1 MSGNVEVSIAI
12 RDRIGTKIA
21 GKLTA
26 IGKSAAAAAP
36 SLEAFKRAW
45 KGLDFTGISGL
56 GLGSV
61 EQQMKRTRAETLR
74 LKIETERLAQSQI
87 RTKIVAKDYATKLNT
102 LRLQEQKMAE
112 AGLGAVAANNAQA
125 ASQLK
130 LRGTMVA
137 TARVTSDLTNKEISR
152 QLLINQLAISNDNLV
167 MSNHRLKESEID
179 LQIKHN
185 ASAIKAENLAKTRA
199 NTAKS
204 GIQLAT
210 SNERLKTSQNGVVKS
225 SEQMRKTLLGVNI
238 AEEKAIKN
246 GHELA
251 VVKARQQAAEVSK
264 NRTMNISALMTSKLT
279 TAEIARQKELNKLA
293 RDQNATKLTTIAVAK
308 ASADL
313 KLKLLTLSKAQGKL
327 TATTSASKNAI
338 SQKSVAMQRLGIQVN
353 DIAMKTERGALANK
367 RFSRSFQEL
376 NGRILASRGALGGM
390 VSNLRSYLSLGALI
404 GAGAFLKGADT
415 FTIIQN
421 QLRGVTETSEQL
433 ESVTRG
439 VFGIALRSRVPV
451 KDLAVAY
458 RRYDMA
464 LQQVGESQ
472 ASTLRITET
481 ITKLLTLNGSTASE
495 SASALLQLSQAF
507 NKGKLDG
514 DEFRTTAEVMP
525 QVLDE
530 ITKALGISRS
540 EIFKFSKDGKVTIG
554 ILLKAFKG
562 MEKEVDELMKNTD
575 FTVGQSLTNL
585 VTKIVWAFG
594 KWNKATGFTRTLG
607 DALRWVGENLD
618 TVLRFIET
626 LVASGITLALGSIAA
641 AFASFVAATG
651 GLGLIAPIIAGWV
664 GAFTLLSDEIKVTQD
679 GVVTLR
685 DAIYGLFRNLPKIM
699 KDLGASEGLV
709 QILGLGKDLATSLGQ
724 LAFDG
729 FLKFMKLI
737 ADAIMFVVSKI
748 RSFIQAMKDFDSS
761 IQGKLLK
768 AMAGGTGLFSPE
780 GLIYLFK
787 QFITFLKEEFKIQFV
802 DIISGIGNIIISIFE
817 GIFNVIILK
826 INGILER
833 VKFLLS
839 LYAMISP
846 SADQFRLDSEASRM
860 EAIPL
865 AKFERFDSG
874 SFAEKQRGDLSEAKA
889 LRLILEQSGK
899 IFENQYE
906 QVKDGLDQ
914 MVVDYIQSIRE
925 IKKVQDDVINEQN
938 SQINKLKGLRGP
950 GQNTFDNANASME
963 KMKETGG
970 ALQSVF
976 SNLSNAFQNFVRT
989 GKLSF
994 KDLIRSMLAD
1004 LLRLFMNN
1012 LFKQMF
1018 GGMLGGGGGGGGGIF
1033 GSLFGGGFSKGGVV
1047 PSANGSFG
1055 DGKQFGPMA
1064 GKYYANGGFTGGG
1077 ARNGIAGFVHG
1088 QEYVMPASQTTKYR
1102 STLDAM
1108 RNGTLKTGSTAGGG
1122 VMVNVNNYTDSDV
1135 SVKKKKNGEL
1145 ELTIREIARQQ
1156 IAEQTPKLIAT
1167 NLRNANSR
1175 ESKALGQSTY
1185 TRRKR

>member
-1 MSGNVEVSIAI
+1 MANNVEVSISI

-21 GKLTA
+21 PKLSA

-36 SLEAFKRAW
+36 GLAAFKEAW
-45 KGLDFTGISGL
+45 KGLDFTGITGL

-61 EQQMKRTRAETLR
+61 EQQMKRTRAETIR
-74 LKIETERLAQSQI
+74 LKIATENLAQSQI
-87 RTKIVAKDYATKLNT
+87 RTKISTVGYTSKLNA
-102 LRLQEQKMAE
+102 LSLQKKKMAE
-112 AGLGAVAANNAQA
+112 AGLADVAANNAQT
-125 ASQLK
+125 ASQIK
-130 LRGTMVA
+130 LRGTLVA
-137 TARVTSDLTNKEISR
+137 TARVTSDLTDKEIKS
-152 QLLINQLAISNDNLV
+152 QLLKNQLAISNDNLAI
-167 MSNHRLKESEID
+167 SNHNLKMSEID
-179 LQIKHN
+179 LQMKMN
-185 ASAIKAENLAKTRA
+185 ASSITESNLAKTRA
-199 NTAKS
+199 NTAKA

-225 SEQMRKTLLGVNI
+225 SEQMKKTLLGVNI
-238 AEEKAIKN
+238 AEEKAIQN
-246 GHELA
+246 GHKLA

-264 NRTMNISALMTSKLT
+264 NRTMNITAVMTSKLT
-279 TAEIARQKELNKLA
+279 TEEIKRQKELNKLA

-313 KLKLLTLSKAQGKL
+313 KLKLLTLSKAQSKL

-338 SQKSVAMQRLGIQVN
+338 SQKSVAMRRLGIQVN
-353 DIAMKTERGALANK
+353 DTAMKTERGALANK

-415 FTIIQN
+415 YTIIQN

-525 QVLDE
+525 QVLNE

-554 ILLKAFKG
+554 VLLKAFKG
-562 MEKEVDELMKNTD
+562 MEKEVDELMKKTD

-618 TVLRFIET
+618 TVLRFIEA

-641 AFASFVAATG
+641 AFTTFVVATG

-664 GAFTLLSDEIKVTQD
+664 GAFALLSGEIKVTQD

-685 DAIYGLFRNLPKIM
+685 DAIYGLFRNLPKILS
-699 KDLGASEGLV
+699 DLGASEGLM
-709 QILGLGKDLATSLGQ
+709 QILGLGKDVATSLGQ

-729 FLKFMKLI
+729 FLFFMKELANAIVFVIAKIKSFIIAYKELTSFAREAAKVI
-737 ADAIMFVVSKI
+737 ADP
-748 RSFIQAMKDFDSS
+748 IQAFANAIAKDAFSEVELGRQFDLN
-761 IQGKLLK
+761 IIFKLLGELL
-768 AMAGGTGLFSPE
+768 AY
-780 GLIYLFK
+780 I
-787 QFITFLKEEFKIQFV
+787 KEEFTIGFV
-802 DIISGIGNIIISIFE
+802 DALSNIGNFAITVFE
-817 GIFNVIILK
+817 GMVNSIILK
-826 INGILER
+826 INTILER

-839 LYAMISP
+839 LYAMIAP
-846 SADQFRLDSEASRM
+846 GADQYRLDSEASRM
-860 EAIPL
+860 EAIPF
-865 AKFERFDSG
+865 AKFERFDS
-874 SFAEKQRGDLSEAKA
+874 SAFAEKQREELTNAKL
-889 LRLILEQSGK
+889 LREILERSSK
-899 IFENQYE
+899 IFEEQYN
-906 QVKDGLDQ
+906 QVKGGLDQ

-925 IKKVQDDVINEQN
+925 IKKVQDDVINQQN

-970 ALQSVF
+970 ALQTVF
-976 SNLSNAFQNFVRT
+976 SNMSNAFQNFVRT

-994 KDLIRSMLAD
+994 KELMRSILAD
-1004 LLRLFMNN
+1004 LLKLFMNN
-1012 LFKQMF
+1012 LFKQLF
-1018 GGMLGGGGGGGGGIF
+1018 GGMLGGGGGGGFLSG
-1033 GSLFGGGFSKGGVV
+1033 LLGGG
-1047 PSANGSFG
+1047 
-1055 DGKQFGPMA
+1055 M
-1064 GKYYANGGFTGGG
+1064 
-1077 ARNGIAGFVHG
+1077 
-1088 QEYVMPASQTTKYR
+1088 
-1102 STLDAM
+1102 
-1108 RNGTLKTGSTAGGG
+1108 AGGG
-1122 VMVNVNNYTDSDV
+1122 
-1135 SVKKKKNGEL
+1135 SVPIAGGNG
-1145 ELTIREIARQQ
+1145 
-1156 IAEQTPKLIAT
+1156 
-1167 NLRNANSR
+1167 
-1175 ESKALGQSTY
+1175 STR
-1185 TRRKR
+1185 TLLPSGFG